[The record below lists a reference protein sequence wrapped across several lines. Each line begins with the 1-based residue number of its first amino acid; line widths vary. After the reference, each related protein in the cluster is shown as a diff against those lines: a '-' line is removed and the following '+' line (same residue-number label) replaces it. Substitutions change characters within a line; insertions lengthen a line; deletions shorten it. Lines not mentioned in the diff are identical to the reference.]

1 MVGEYQMI
9 PLIGPIVSGLF
20 SVGKQYLSNKAEKSQ
35 AKHERDVA
43 VIKGDQDWDA
53 IQAENSGESWKDE
66 YLTIVITSPFIAM
79 FIAAVWGNMEMVTRI
94 RDAFVIIKEQVPDE
108 YWTLLYVAFAA
119 SFGVKGIIK
128 GVKTYRDGSK
138 EK

>member
-1 MVGEYQMI
+1 MI
-9 PLIGPIVSGLF
+9 PILGPIVSGLF
-20 SVGKQYLSNKAEKSQ
+20 SVGKQYLANKAEKAQ

-43 VIKGDQDWDA
+43 VIKGDQSWDQ
-53 IQAENSGESWKDE
+53 IQAENSGDSWKDE
-66 YLTIVITSPFIAM
+66 YLTIVITSPFIVM
-79 FIAAVWGNMEMVTRI
+79 FIAAAWGDMDVVNRM
-94 RDAFVIIKEQVPDE
+94 RDAFVIIKAQVPEE

-138 EK
+138 E

>member
-1 MVGEYQMI
+1 MI
-9 PLIGPIVSGLF
+9 SILGSVVSGLF
-20 SVGKQYLSNKAEKSQ
+20 SVGKQYLSNKAEKAQ

-53 IQAENSGESWKDE
+53 IQAENSGDSWKDE
-66 YLTIVITSPFIAM
+66 YLTIVITSPFIVM
-79 FIAAVWGNMEMVTRI
+79 FVAAVWGDMEMVNRFK
-94 RDAFVIIKEQVPDE
+94 DAFIIIKTQVPEE

-138 EK
+138 E